1 MASPTPRASITCCH
15 VTPSHFCF
23 FVTTFSHL
31 CTPLCLY
38 YTSVWSFTCPVCHHS
53 LLTLSSQS
61 VTRSPTQTRRLYFP
75 ILSVRLRPP
84 FLSLPPAFAHTS
96 VPFFFLIIGR
106 SLFCLAQ
113 IVYVRCVLTTG
124 NLRFWLKPVW
134 CASFKVFEVAYRV
147 GPRTV
152 CTSFG
157 NEGKRTARVR
167 LPEPISSNFDSL
179 L

>member
-96 VPFFFLIIGR
+96 VPFFFLNYW
-106 SLFCLAQ
+106 SF
-113 IVYVRCVLTTG
+113 IVLLGT
-124 NLRFWLKPVW
+124 N
-134 CASFKVFEVAYRV
+134 S
-147 GPRTV
+147 V
-152 CTSFG
+152 CTMRVDNWKPAFLAETRLVCIIIPSF
-157 NEGKRTARVR
+157 
-167 LPEPISSNFDSL
+167 
-179 L
+179 